1 MSNEQDYV
9 DLGLNC
15 ADICVALDQGMGR
28 KRLEDLSQSVREAVN
43 QLTR

>member
-1 MSNEQDYV
+1 MFNEQDYV
-9 DLGLNC
+9 DIRLNC

-28 KRLEDLSQSVREAVN
+28 KRLEVHGQSVREAVN